1 MQARITRH
9 LGAADL
15 IFSAGASGSGP
26 PTMSEQAPLAKRTA
40 IYAFYSRSQLLIIA
54 EGLLPT
60 PDWELDIGQTGEES
74 APIFEIRARR
84 RPGAGEGEATQF
96 RYGEIFT
103 IGRPAEHVVVRHS
116 EGQDNVP
123 VEFTEEDL
131 VDIVLSLSLEDSHDV
146 EIGGLEDDLELVAA
160 TEPPA
165 APAKPAAAPPLTPP
179 APRPAASP
187 VLSAAPAT
195 PPPARPSP
203 ILSDIGVRYRE
214 AVGYSNKLSFDEAL
228 ADALKRLPPPAVKF
242 PDMLETVEVVHIGG
256 AFGGIAGFHRL
267 EIRVRAYPD

>member
-1 MQARITRH
+1 
-9 LGAADL
+9 
-15 IFSAGASGSGP
+15 
-26 PTMSEQAPLAKRTA
+26 MSEQAPLAKRTA
-40 IYAFYSRSQLLIIA
+40 IFAFYSRSQLLIIA
-54 EGLLPT
+54 EGVLPT
-60 PDWELDIGQTGEES
+60 PDWDLDIGQAGDET
-74 APIFEIRARR
+74 APVFEIRARR
-84 RPGAGEGEATQF
+84 RPGPGEGEPTQF

-146 EIGGLEDDLELVAA
+146 EIGGLEDVVVEA
-160 TEPPA
+160 TAQPVP
-165 APAKPAAAPPLTPP
+165 PP
-179 APRPAASP
+179 APRPPAPAVQS
-187 VLSAAPAT
+187 SAPAT